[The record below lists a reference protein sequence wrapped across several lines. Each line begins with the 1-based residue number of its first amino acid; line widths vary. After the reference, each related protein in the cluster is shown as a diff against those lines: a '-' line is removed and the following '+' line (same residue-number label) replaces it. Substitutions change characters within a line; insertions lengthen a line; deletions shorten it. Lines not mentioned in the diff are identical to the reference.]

1 MTRLLS
7 TQDLGDRV
15 DGVSA
20 ASRSGFSSIDGALQ
34 DLADALEG
42 SRKREEDAAAR
53 LQNLNTKL
61 DETGQRVERSRKPGE
76 EAVALLRQ
84 VAEVNFPS

>member
-1 MTRLLS
+1 MS

-15 DGVSA
+15 DDISA
-20 ASRSGFSSIDGALQ
+20 ASRSGFSSIDGALH
-34 DLADALEG
+34 DVANALEE

-53 LQNLNTKL
+53 LQNLDTKL
-61 DETGQRVERSRKPGE
+61 DETGQRVERSKKPGE

-84 VAEVNFPS
+84 MAEVNFAD